1 MTAIIIICGA
11 AVGAVQFF
19 LLKKITDCVLLSG
32 KSPVLPIIFK
42 IVIYAAAAVLLL
54 TVLNTQVIN
63 AGIGFGGGITVTTLV
78 YFIIVRCRDNNST
91 GKEEK

>member
-19 LLKKITDCVLLSG
+19 LLKKITDRVLLSG
-32 KSPVLPIIFK
+32 KSPVLPIILK

-54 TVLNTQVIN
+54 TVLRTQVIN

-78 YFIIVRCRDNNST
+78 YFIIIRCRDNNST

>member
-1 MTAIIIICGA
+1 
-11 AVGAVQFF
+11 
-19 LLKKITDCVLLSG
+19 
-32 KSPVLPIIFK
+32 VLPIIVK

-54 TVLNTQVIN
+54 IVLCTQVIN

-78 YFIIVRCRDNNST
+78 YFIIIRCSGDNST

>member
-11 AVGAVQFF
+11 AVGVVQFF
-19 LLKKITDCVLLSG
+19 LLKNITDRVLLSG
-32 KSPVLPIIFK
+32 KSSVLPIIVK

-54 TVLNTQVIN
+54 TVLRTQVIN

-78 YFIIVRCRDNNST
+78 YFIIIRCSGDNST